1 MGRGRAAEDFAPHYC
16 KVVGSASEAGR
27 VVVTDTMV
35 QLLISVVGAYALIAG
50 LIFALQRRLIY
61 LPDRTRSSPA
71 SAGVPEMTSVAYETA
86 DGLRLTSWL
95 AAPPAPHGPLLV
107 YFHGNAGNIA
117 HRAEKVRPFLEAGFG
132 VLLASYR
139 GYGGNPGRPSE
150 TGLLIDGRA
159 ALDHVAEAG
168 IARHRTILYGESL
181 GSGVAVALAAERQ
194 LGALVL
200 EAPFTSIVDVAA
212 SAYPWLPVRLAMIDR
227 FNSLARIKSV
237 RAPKLI
243 LHGELDRTVPV
254 RLGRRLLDHAEE
266 PKQGKFFAIGGHTD
280 LHDHG
285 AVADILLFL
294 EDAGLGGLADRN

>member
-1 MGRGRAAEDFAPHYC
+1 
-16 KVVGSASEAGR
+16 
-27 VVVTDTMV
+27 MV
-35 QLLISVVGAYALIAG
+35 QLFISVVGAYAVIAG
-50 LIFALQRRLIY
+50 LMFALQRKLIY

-71 SAGVPEMTSVAYETA
+71 TAGVPEMAPIAYETA
-86 DGLRLTSWL
+86 DGLGLTSWL
-95 AAPPAPHGPLLV
+95 ATPPVSEAPLLV

-117 HRAEKVRPFLEAGFG
+117 DRAEKVRPFLDAGFG
-132 VLLASYR
+132 VLLAGYR

-150 TGLLIDGRA
+150 AGLLNDGRA
-159 ALDHVAEAG
+159 ALDHLAEAG
-168 IARHRTILYGESL
+168 IAPHRTILYGESL
-181 GSGVAVALAAERQ
+181 GSGVAVALAAERR

-254 RLGRRLLDHAEE
+254 RLGRRLLDHAKD
-266 PKQGKFFAIGGHTD
+266 PKQGKFFAVAGHAD

-285 AVADILLFL
+285 AVEEILLFL
-294 EDAGLGGLADRN
+294 EAEGLGGLADRG